1 MNQANPQTLEV
12 SKLLKNACQQA
23 LVSLVRIFFRIGIG
37 PQQFSELAKR
47 AYVDMLN
54 EDARIEGKRPSKSRI
69 AMLMGVKRD
78 VVSKIK
84 ATSDEAE
91 LVIASTPSQV
101 LGRWRIEPKWK
112 DQQGVPRMLTLN
124 EFKELCRSVDGR
136 YPHSTIA
143 EELLASDCIK
153 VNSGNWFELTNTS
166 YSFVQDLDQSI
177 SGMLWRVSAH
187 FRTMAHNINALSG
200 RGEEQYWLDRVIHS
214 KFVPDHNLQEL
225 RTKAPALIHES
236 LKSFQDLIDPYEKID
251 DAELN
256 SVVIGI
262 YYAEIPVEEKMPK
275 S

>member
-1 MNQANPQTLEV
+1 MNSTQPQRQEV

-23 LVSLVRIFFRIGIG
+23 LVSLVRIFYRIGIG
-37 PQQFSELAKR
+37 PQQFNELARR

-84 ATSDEAE
+84 ATEDEVE
-91 LVIASTPSQV
+91 IVIASTPSQV
-101 LGRWRIEPKWK
+101 LGRWRVEAKWK
-112 DQQGVPRMLTLN
+112 DSNGEPRTLTLN

-143 EELLASDCIK
+143 EELLASKCIK
-153 VNSGNWFELTNTS
+153 VSSRNWFELTNAN
-166 YSFVQDLDQSI
+166 YSFVNDLDQSI

-200 RGEEQYWLDRVIHS
+200 KAEDQYWLDRVIHS
-214 KFVPDHNLQEL
+214 KYIPDHKLESL
-225 RTKAPALIHES
+225 RKNAPAVIHDS
-236 LKSFQDLIDPYEKID
+236 LKSFQSFIDPHEKVD
-251 DAELN
+251 DVELN
-256 SVVIGI
+256 SVVIGV
-262 YYAEIPVEEKMPK
+262 YYAEIPIDQKTPR
-275 S
+275 